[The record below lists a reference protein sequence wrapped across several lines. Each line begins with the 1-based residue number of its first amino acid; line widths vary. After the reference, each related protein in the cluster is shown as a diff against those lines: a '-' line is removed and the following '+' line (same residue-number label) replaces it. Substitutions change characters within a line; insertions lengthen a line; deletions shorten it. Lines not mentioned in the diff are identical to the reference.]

1 MTEQIQKTVQSELD
15 VLKKYEKE
23 YKTLQQQ
30 RTMLNGQLNE
40 NEVVK
45 TELDFIK
52 GNEEVYKMIGKVLIK
67 QDLVEAKQ
75 NVAKRMEYIK
85 SEIKRI
91 DNASTVTEM
100 KLDECR
106 EKLTKLQ
113 QELQQAQLAGG
124 VKKWYCGYITS
135 LELDSPVKCVIFC
148 I

>member
-1 MTEQIQKTVQSELD
+1 MTEQIQKTIQSELE

-23 YKTLQQQ
+23 FKTLQQQ
-30 RTMLNGQLNE
+30 RTTLNSQLNE

-75 NVAKRMEYIK
+75 NVAKRMDYIK

-91 DNASTVTEM
+91 DNASTVSEM

-113 QELQQAQLAGG
+113 QELQQAQLASTG
-124 VKKWYCGYITS
+124 KK
-135 LELDSPVKCVIFC
+135 
-148 I
+148 